1 MSKEQS
7 TRMFNEYANGIIRW
21 TNGLGV
27 TVAQIDLRRI
37 PTADGHTV
45 ADAVEAVGPETIAGR
60 AMIHG
65 LTQKVGDAA
74 ALGIENGRRPTWEM
88 KSAAMQEVI
97 ESLYAGEW
105 NQKRSGSTML
115 YEALQRL
122 AAKGSAKAAKYAAE
136 FVGLDDETRKAL
148 MKAQAVRDE
157 IDKIRA
163 ERNPAPEGLIDDL

>member
-7 TRMFNEYANGIIRW
+7 TRMFNEYANGSIRW
-21 TNGLGV
+21 TNGRGDRI
-27 TVAQIDLRRI
+27 AQIDLRRI
-37 PTADGHTV
+37 PTGNGRTV
-45 ADAVEAVGPETIAGR
+45 AEVLDTIGETSIAGI
-60 AMIHG
+60 ALVYG
-65 LTQKVGDAA
+65 LEVKISRAA

-88 KSAAMQEVI
+88 KAAAMRETVD
-97 ESLYAGEW
+97 SLYAGEW

-136 FVGLDDETRKAL
+136 FIGLDDETRKAL
-148 MKAQAVRDE
+148 MKSKAVRDE
-157 IDKIRA
+157 IDTIRA

>member
-1 MSKEQS
+1 
-7 TRMFNEYANGIIRW
+7 MFNEYANGIIRW
-21 TNGLGV
+21 TNGLGT

-45 ADAVEAVGPETIAGR
+45 ADAVEVVGPETIAGR

-105 NQKRSGSTML
+105 NQKRSGSTLL
-115 YEALQRL
+115 YTALQRL
-122 AAKGSAKAAKYAAE
+122 AGRGSKKAAEYVAA
-136 FVGLDDETRKAL
+136 FVGLDDTAKKML
-148 MKAQAVRDE
+148 MQSKTVMDE
-157 IDKIRA
+157 INEIRA
-163 ERNPAPEGLIDDL
+163 ERNPAPHDLLADV